1 MNSIVN
7 KLNNGYTLY
16 FSYDRDENARAG
28 YLKKTDYGMIPSALT
43 GEEDLFI
50 EKFPYVLDL
59 VKQGRTLQLCLS
71 DVGFMF
77 TAMLGNAILEG
88 PYGEEECLD
97 QTIVVSD
104 SNIMLVLENREH
116 VSYQKA
122 YRLYG
127 SDKYR
132 VYTKKFLEGSKYE
145 K

>member
-43 GEEDLFI
+43 GEEEPFI
-50 EKFPYVLDL
+50 EEFPYVLDL

-77 TAMLGNAILEG
+77 TAMLGNEILEG

>member
-7 KLNNGYTLY
+7 KLNNDYTLY

-43 GEEDLFI
+43 GEEEPFI
-50 EKFPYVLDL
+50 EEFPYVLDL
-59 VKQGRTLQLCLS
+59 VKQGRTLQFCLS

-77 TAMLGNAILEG
+77 TAMLGNAILEV

>member
-43 GEEDLFI
+43 GEAE
-50 EKFPYVLDL
+50 FPYVLDL

>member
-43 GEEDLFI
+43 GEAE
-50 EKFPYVLDL
+50 FPYVLDL
-59 VKQGRTLQLCLS
+59 VKQGRTLQFCLS

-77 TAMLGNAILEG
+77 TAMLGNAILEV
-88 PYGEEECLD
+88 PYGEKECLD

>member
-43 GEEDLFI
+43 GEEEPFI
-50 EKFPYVLDL
+50 EEFSYVLDL
-59 VKQGRTLQLCLS
+59 VKQGRTLQFCLS
-71 DVGFMF
+71 DVDFMF
-77 TAMLGNAILEG
+77 AAMLGNAILEV
-88 PYGEEECLD
+88 PYGEKECLD

>member
-43 GEEDLFI
+43 GEAE
-50 EKFPYVLDL
+50 FPYVLDL

-77 TAMLGNAILEG
+77 TAMLGNAILEV
-88 PYGEEECLD
+88 PYGEKECLD

>member
-16 FSYDRDENARAG
+16 FFFYSDENARAG

-43 GEEDLFI
+43 GEEEPFI
-50 EKFPYVLDL
+50 EEFPYVLDL
-59 VKQGRTLQLCLS
+59 VKQGRTLQFCLS

-77 TAMLGNAILEG
+77 TAMLGNAILEV

>member
-43 GEEDLFI
+43 GEEETFI
-50 EKFPYVLDL
+50 EEFPYVLDL

-97 QTIVVSD
+97 
-104 SNIMLVLENREH
+104 
-116 VSYQKA
+116 
-122 YRLYG
+122 
-127 SDKYR
+127 
-132 VYTKKFLEGSKYE
+132 
-145 K
+145 